1 MDTGSPDRNDQA
13 SGLRPQTRTEEEHN
27 MRRSLISITAG
38 LLLALAA
45 ALPAAASDMCAS
57 GRDFGAH
64 HSAMAQNGELG
75 RDMNPGMHRGFSVCF
90 P

>member
-1 MDTGSPDRNDQA
+1 MDIGSPGLDDQA
-13 SGLRPQTRTEEEHN
+13 SGLRTQTRIAEEHN
-27 MRRSLISITAG
+27 MRRSLISVTAG

-64 HSAMAQNGELG
+64 HSAMARNGELG
-75 RDMNPGMHRGFSVCF
+75 QGMNPGMHRGFSVCL